1 MRIDLLTIFPA
12 VFSGFLSESMVKIA
26 REKGLVDF
34 HLTDIRDF
42 AKDRH
47 RSVDDRP
54 FGGGPGMVMKPEPI
68 FGAVECLLEKDS
80 RAPFGI
86 ILTPKGKKF
95 TQATAQE
102 LSRKERLLMIAGRY
116 EGIDERVHTGLG
128 FEEISIGDYVLFGG
142 EVAAMVICEA
152 VIRLIPGVLGARE
165 SAYEESFAAGY
176 LEYPQYTRP
185 RLFRGMEVP
194 EVLLS
199 GDHEKI
205 RRWREAKAKEMTRV
219 RRKDLLRK

>member
-12 VFSGFLSESMVKIA
+12 IFSGFLNESMIKIA

-68 FGAVECLLEKDS
+68 FEAVEHLLEEDA
-80 RAPFGI
+80 RGAFGI
-86 ILTPKGKKF
+86 ILTPKGKTF
-95 TQATAQE
+95 SQAMAGE
-102 LSRKERLLMIAGRY
+102 LSKKERLLMIAGRY

-152 VIRLIPGVLGARE
+152 VIRLIPGVLGAQE
-165 SAYEESFAAGY
+165 SAHEESFATGY

-185 RLFRGMEVP
+185 RLFRGMAVP

-205 RRWREAKAKEMTRV
+205 KRWREASARELTKA
-219 RRKDLLRK
+219 RRQDLLRK